1 MLQSIKN
8 MISLLSLIV
17 ALDNGETININEL
30 GDELNKLINGR
41 TDIEQLTFDELLVIM
56 KILKQY
62 ISNAA

>member
-17 ALDNGETININEL
+17 ALDNGATININEL
-30 GDELNKLINGR
+30 GDELNKLIDGR
-41 TDIEQLTFDELLVIM
+41 TDIEQLTFDELLDITN
-56 KILKQY
+56 ILKQY

>member
-17 ALDNGETININEL
+17 ALDNGERININKL
-30 GDELNKLINGR
+30 DDELNKLIDGR
-41 TDIEQLTFDELLVIM
+41 TDIEQLTFDELLDIM
-56 KILKQY
+56 KIFKQY

>member
-17 ALDNGETININEL
+17 ALDNGATININEL
-30 GDELNKLINGR
+30 GDELNKLIDGR
-41 TDIEQLTFDELLVIM
+41 TNIDELTFDELINIM

>member
-17 ALDNGETININEL
+17 ALDNGETININKL
-30 GDELNKLINGR
+30 DDELNKLIDGR
-41 TDIEQLTFDELLVIM
+41 TDIEQLTFDELLDIM
-56 KILKQY
+56 RILKQY

>member
-17 ALDNGETININEL
+17 ALDNGETININKL
-30 GDELNKLINGR
+30 DDELNKLIDGR
-41 TDIEQLTFDELLVIM
+41 TDIEQLTFDELLDITN
-56 KILKQY
+56 ILKQY